1 MNSFSCFHVLFAVT
15 VSAGTDGAHR
25 EGVAAVCGAGKRYDP
40 VPASATGPHTPLQKG
55 ESAPLRFTYANDS
68 IM

>member
-1 MNSFSCFHVLFAVT
+1 MACFHILFAVT
-15 VSAGTDGAHR
+15 VSSGTDGAHR
-25 EGVAAVCGAGKRYDP
+25 EGVAAVCGAGKRNDP

-55 ESAPLRFTYANDS
+55 ESAQLRFICKNANVT